1 MKEKIKKEKGSITLF
16 VLIALLFFII
26 ICIFIYTNINNKK
39 ISQNEEL
46 KQIEKNYETTNEAL
60 EEKYQ
65 EITENNQTT

>member
-46 KQIEKNYETTNEAL
+46 KQKKKNYETTNEVL

-65 EITENNQTT
+65 KITENNQTT